1 MIKIIPNT
9 LSIFRIILSGLLI
22 VSFPYKTI
30 FIIIYLLSGFTDIL
44 DGFIARKYNIETKLG
59 AKLDSI
65 ADIILYTVLL
75 IIFFIWFRTILI
87 KYKWLIIITITIRV
101 STIIIGIVKFKNIVF
116 IHTVANKITG
126 VMIFCIPIY
135 IIVLNSNILVLVAV
149 LAPIISA
156 LEEFLIMLISKKV
169 DLNKKSI
176 FCSWRNQF

>member
-22 VSFPYKTI
+22 ISFPYKTI
-30 FIIIYLLSGFTDIL
+30 FILIYLLSGLTDIL
-44 DGFIARKYNIETKLG
+44 DGFIARKYNIATKLG

-65 ADIILYTVLL
+65 ADIIFYIVLL
-75 IIFFIWFRTILI
+75 IIFFIWFRNILI

-126 VMIFCIPIY
+126 LMIYCIPIY
-135 IIVLNSNILVLVAV
+135 IILLNSNILILVTTITS
-149 LAPIISA
+149 IISA
-156 LEEFLIMLISKKV
+156 LEEFLIMLIFKKV
-169 DLNKKSI
+169 ELNKKSI
-176 FCSWRNQF
+176 FCK